1 MRDAAKVPIEA
12 SRLIGTWRLVGGTAV
27 DTEGRSLPPPYG
39 TEPMGLIT
47 LTAGGRVMV
56 MSGDGRP
63 ALPDGTS
70 REFGSYCGSYSFDG
84 ATLIVTV
91 DGSSSSRAAL
101 GSRQVRSV
109 RFESEIMGLAPPPA
123 IVDGVVQRR
132 ELFWE
137 RLSSKSA

>member
-12 SRLIGTWRLVGGTAV
+12 NRLIGTWRLVGGTAV

-39 TEPMGLIT
+39 PEPMGLIT

-109 RFESEIMGLAPPPA
+109 RFEGEIMGLAPPPA

-137 RLSSKSA
+137 RLSSTSA